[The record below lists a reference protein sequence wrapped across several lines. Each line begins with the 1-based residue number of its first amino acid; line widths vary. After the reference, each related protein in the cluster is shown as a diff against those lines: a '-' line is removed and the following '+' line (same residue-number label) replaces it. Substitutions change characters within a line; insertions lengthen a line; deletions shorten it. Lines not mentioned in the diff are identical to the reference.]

1 MWIAGTR
8 LCSSVSQKI
17 VREWMWL
24 LQGFMLKVSVS
35 EKNEAP
41 KFCGVIISHFCL
53 LVCKSL
59 TKRRRSDD
67 VFFVPQR
74 AEVPGR
80 ATLLDHVI
88 QLLAPTSLCNG
99 FKFWNL
105 ASCVRNIARV
115 CFNRRYLQCYKPQL
129 GTRDESNEPCL
140 KRNGD
145 KQWFFYGSYYCF

>member
-1 MWIAGTR
+1 MNVDSWHEAVFQCVAENSQGMNVTSTR
-8 LCSSVSQKI
+8 VHVEGKCVGK
-17 VREWMWL
+17 
-24 LQGFMLKVSVS
+24 K
-35 EKNEAP
+35 KNEAP

-99 FKFWNL
+99 FKF
-105 ASCVRNIARV
+105 
-115 CFNRRYLQCYKPQL
+115 
-129 GTRDESNEPCL
+129 
-140 KRNGD
+140 
-145 KQWFFYGSYYCF
+145 